1 MKYTY
6 IPVHPWFACKDNKEP
21 KSGFIQLAGIGKEK
35 PLIKCSSRRIG
46 GKGRMGKRYLIV
58 KIAENIGHVLSVI
71 PLPGIFTLQAAEQV
85 VREIVTADPSERV
98 MIQEVG
104 AA

>member
-1 MKYTY
+1 MTTSKGN
-6 IPVHPWFACKDNKEP
+6 NKESR
-21 KSGFIQLAGIGKEK
+21 SGFTQVTGIGKEK
-35 PLIKCSSRRIG
+35 PSVKCSSRRIG
-46 GKGRMGKRYLIV
+46 GKRQMGKRYLIV

-85 VREIVTADPSERV
+85 VREIITADPSEKV

>member
-1 MKYTY
+1 M
-6 IPVHPWFACKDNKEP
+6 
-21 KSGFIQLAGIGKEK
+21 
-35 PLIKCSSRRIG
+35 IKCSSRRIG

-98 MIQEVG
+98 TIQEVG

>member
-1 MKYTY
+1 MGRAPSLLRSSKQQGDHKRVYT
-6 IPVHPWFACKDNKEP
+6 I
-21 KSGFIQLAGIGKEK
+21 SGYREGDAVDQV
-35 PLIKCSSRRIG
+35 LIAPDRRQM
-46 GKGRMGKRYLIV
+46 RMGKRYLIV

-71 PLPGIFTLQAAEQV
+71 PLPGMFTLQAAEQV
-85 VREIVTADPSERV
+85 VREIITADPSERV

>member
-1 MKYTY
+1 
-6 IPVHPWFACKDNKEP
+6 
-21 KSGFIQLAGIGKEK
+21 
-35 PLIKCSSRRIG
+35 
-46 GKGRMGKRYLIV
+46 MGKRYLIV

-85 VREIVTADPSERV
+85 VREIVTADPSQRV